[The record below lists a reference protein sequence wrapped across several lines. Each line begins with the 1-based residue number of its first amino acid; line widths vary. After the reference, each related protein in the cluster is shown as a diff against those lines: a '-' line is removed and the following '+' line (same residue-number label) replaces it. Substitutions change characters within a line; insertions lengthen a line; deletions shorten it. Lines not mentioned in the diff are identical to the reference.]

1 MMRGMTDLAPDGHHH
16 HRPEIWAHAREA
28 YSCGVGAPTVCEQ
41 FGLSLSTFRARA
53 RREGWR
59 RGDLAPDP
67 GAYRTEY
74 DDFEHEVLD
83 AAQMAD
89 TAWRMA
95 SNAMRRG
102 RLRDAQGWTRLHR
115 DLALQ
120 ASAEVEARARREALA
135 PDLQPEADAAASLD
149 LALIAL
155 SARAISATEPEPRPA
170 LPRLGP
176 ARPSVYKRSRRPGPA
191 EWDVRAVALTWA
203 EWTEQADRRRRGF
216 AAMLFDLDGTLVDTL
231 PMHHRAYADVLAPYG
246 VQLSYD
252 QYKNNAAAPARISIP
267 RFVMAAGG
275 DPEALPP
282 VADIHAAKKARFAE
296 LMGDQRLPR
305 LPASLELELCA
316 GRTPA
321 ALVTSANRAGAEL
334 IVASQGWTGAFETIV
349 CGDDVGRG
357 KPDPEPY
364 LLAASRLGAAPES
377 CLAFEDAPE
386 GIAAALA
393 AGMTVVDVVQRE
405 PIKAGPT

>member
-1 MMRGMTDLAPDGHHH
+1 MTNLAPDGHHL

-83 AAQMAD
+83 AAQMAEA
-89 TAWRMA
+89 AWRMA

-115 DLALQ
+115 ELALQ

-135 PDLQPEADAAASLD
+135 PVPEPEAEATASLD

-155 SARAISATEPEPRPA
+155 SARAIGATAPGPRPA
-170 LPRLGP
+170 LAELGP
-176 ARPSVYKRSRRPGPA
+176 AAPGVYKPPRRPGPA
-191 EWDVRAVALTWA
+191 ETDVRAGALSWA
-203 EWTEQADRRRRGF
+203 EWTEQAERRRGEF

-231 PMHHRAYADVLAPYG
+231 PLHHRAYADVLAPHG
-246 VQLSYD
+246 LQLTFE
-252 QYKNNAAAPARISIP
+252 QYKTNAAAPARISIP
-267 RFVMAAGG
+267 RFVRAAGG
-275 DPEALPP
+275 EPEALPP

-349 CGDDVGRG
+349 CGDDVQRG

-364 LLAASRLGAAPES
+364 LLAARRLGAAPES

-393 AGMTVVDVVQRE
+393 AGMTVVDVVPR
-405 PIKAGPT
+405 A